1 MRRLALLLALLV
13 SGCFFGYRHEDP
25 SHPIPRVHRGTFAD
39 DMVLTGQLDAARG
52 STIAVPPLPGPTSIR
67 WIAEDGVEVR
77 QGDKVVELDT
87 GPYTGD
93 LDTKRQVV
101 VQARQQLTEKDAE
114 AEADIAQKALDLQQ
128 KQTDFDKAVIDAN
141 VPQDIVSKRDF
152 EEREIKRKRAE
163 VELAKAK
170 DVLRGGRATAAA
182 DRANLVLALEKAER
196 EMSMADEAMKAV
208 TLYAP
213 RNGIVVI
220 RDNVFGEARKL
231 QAGDGAFVG
240 MILAMI
246 PESES
251 LQVNAA
257 LADVD
262 DGQIAIG
269 MPVTVIL
276 DAYSD
281 MRTTGHVES
290 ISAVAQESARASM
303 RRAFNVVVKLDAIDR
318 ARMRVGLSARVLV
331 HRSLQKDV
339 LLAPRASLDLNGKEA
354 RARLADGH
362 VSVVSLGACNAQ
374 ECVVTGGLREGED
387 LR

>member
-1 MRRLALLLALLV
+1 
-13 SGCFFGYRHEDP
+13 
-25 SHPIPRVHRGTFAD
+25 
-39 DMVLTGQLDAARG
+39 MVLTGQLDAARG

-67 WIAEDGVEVR
+67 WIAEDGVEVKE
-77 QGDKVVELDT
+77 GDKVVELDT

-93 LDTKRQVV
+93 LDTKRQAV

-114 AEADIAQKALDLQQ
+114 AAADLAQKALDLQQ
-128 KQTDFDKAVIDAN
+128 KQTDFEKAVIDAN
-141 VPQDIVSKRDF
+141 VPQDIVSRRDF

-170 DVLRGGRATAAA
+170 DVLRGGRATVSA

-208 TLYAP
+208 TLHAP

-240 MILAMI
+240 MVLAMI

-262 DGQIAIG
+262 DGKIAAG

-276 DAYSD
+276 DAYSE
-281 MRTTGHVES
+281 MRSTGHVQS
-290 ISAVAQESARASM
+290 ISAVAQESARASL
-303 RRAFNVVVKLDAIDR
+303 RRAFNVVVKLDTIDR
-318 ARMRVGLSARVLV
+318 ARMRVGLSARVIV

-339 LLAPRASLDLNGKEA
+339 LLAPRASLDLGGKEA

-362 VSVVSLGACNAQ
+362 FSVVSLGACNAQ
-374 ECVVTGGLREGED
+374 ECVVTGGLHEGVD

>member
-1 MRRLALLLALLV
+1 MRRLFPLFVLLV

-25 SHPIPRVHRGTFAD
+25 SHPVPRVHRGTFAD
-39 DMVLTGQLDAARG
+39 DIVLTGQLDAARG
-52 STIAVPPLPGPTSIR
+52 SIIAVPPLPGSTSIR
-67 WIAEDGVEVR
+67 WIAEDGVEVKE
-77 QGDKVVELDT
+77 GEKVVELDT

-93 LDTKRQVV
+93 LDTKRQAV

-114 AEADIAQKALDLQQ
+114 AAADVAQKALDLQQ

-163 VELAKAK
+163 VELAKAR
-170 DVLRGGRATAAA
+170 DVLRGGRATVAA

-196 EMSMADEAMKAV
+196 ELSVAEGAMKAV
-208 TLYAP
+208 TLHAP

-262 DGQIAIG
+262 DGKIAAG

-281 MRTTGHVES
+281 MRSNGHVES
-290 ISAVAQESARASM
+290 ISAVAQESARASL
-303 RRAFNVVVKLDAIDR
+303 RRAFNVVVKLDTIDR
-318 ARMRVGLSARVLV
+318 GRMRVGLSARVIV

-339 LLAPRASLDLNGKEA
+339 LLAPRASLDLGGKEA

-362 VSVVSLGACNAQ
+362 FSVVSLGACNAQ
-374 ECVVTGGLREGED
+374 ECVVTGGLREGMD

>member
-1 MRRLALLLALLV
+1 MRRLFLLFALLV

-25 SHPIPRVHRGTFAD
+25 SHPVPRVHRGTFAD
-39 DMVLTGQLDAARG
+39 DIVLTGQLDASRG

-67 WIAEDGVEVR
+67 WIAEDGVEVKE
-77 QGDKVVELDT
+77 GEKVVELDS

-93 LDTKRQVV
+93 LDTKRQAV

-114 AEADIAQKALDLQQ
+114 ASADIAQKALDLQQ

-141 VPQDIVSKRDF
+141 VPRDIVSKRDF

-163 VELAKAK
+163 VELAKAR
-170 DVLRGGRATAAA
+170 DVLRGGRATVAA

-196 EMSMADEAMKAV
+196 ELNMAEEAMKAV
-208 TLYAP
+208 TLHAP

-262 DGQIAIG
+262 DGKIAAG

-276 DAYSD
+276 DAYSE
-281 MRTTGHVES
+281 MRSTGHVES
-290 ISAVAQESARASM
+290 ISAVAQESARASL

-318 ARMRVGLSARVLV
+318 ARMRVGLSARVIV
-331 HRSLQKDV
+331 HRSMQKDV
-339 LLAPRASLDLNGKEA
+339 LLAPRASLDLGGKQP
-354 RARLADGH
+354 RALLAAGRS
-362 VSVVSLGACNAQ
+362 SVVSLGSCNAQ
-374 ECVVTGGLREGED
+374 ECVVTGGLHEGMD

>member
-1 MRRLALLLALLV
+1 MRRLALLFALLV

-25 SHPIPRVHRGTFAD
+25 SHPVPRVHRGTFAD

-67 WIAEDGVEVR
+67 WIAEDGVEVKE
-77 QGDKVVELDT
+77 GDKVVELDT

-93 LDTKRQVV
+93 LDTKRQAVE
-101 VQARQQLTEKDAE
+101 QARQQLTEKDAE
-114 AEADIAQKALDLQQ
+114 AAADIAQKALDLEQ
-128 KQTDFDKAVIDAN
+128 KQTDFDKAVIDAT
-141 VPQDIVSKRDF
+141 VPRDIVSKRDF

-170 DVLRGGRATAAA
+170 DVLRGGRATVAA

-208 TLYAP
+208 TLHAP

-220 RDNVFGEARKL
+220 RDNIFGEARKL

-240 MILAMI
+240 MILALI
-246 PESES
+246 PEPES
-251 LQVNAA
+251 LQVDAA

-262 DGQIAIG
+262 DGQVAAG

-281 MRTTGHVES
+281 MRTAGHVES
-290 ISAVAQESARASM
+290 ISAVAQESARASL
-303 RRAFNVVVKLDAIDR
+303 RRAFNVVVKLDTIDR
-318 ARMRVGLSARVLV
+318 ARMRVGLSARVIV
-331 HRSLQKDV
+331 HRALQKDV
-339 LLAPRASLDLNGKEA
+339 LLAPRASLDLSGKEA

-374 ECVVTGGLREGED
+374 ECVVTGGLHEGED

>member
-1 MRRLALLLALLV
+1 MRRLPLLFALLV
-13 SGCFFGYRHEDP
+13 SGCFFGYRHDDP
-25 SHPIPRVHRGTFAD
+25 SHPIPRVHRGLFAD

-67 WIAEDGVEVR
+67 WIAEDGDEVQ
-77 QGDKVVELDT
+77 QGDKVVELDS
-87 GPYTGD
+87 GSYTGD
-93 LDTKRQVV
+93 LDTKRQAV

-114 AEADIAQKALDLQQ
+114 ASADIAQKALDLQQ

-163 VELAKAK
+163 VELAKAR
-170 DVLRGGRATAAA
+170 DVLRGGRATTAA

-196 EMSMADEAMKAV
+196 ELSVADAAMKAV
-208 TLYAP
+208 TLRAP
-213 RNGIVVI
+213 RNGIVVV
-220 RDNVFGEARKL
+220 RDNIFGEARKL

-262 DGQIAIG
+262 DGKVAVG

-281 MRTTGHVES
+281 IRTTGHVQS
-290 ISAVAQESARASM
+290 ISAVAQESARASL

-318 ARMRVGLSARVLV
+318 VRMRVGLSARVIV
-331 HRSLQKDV
+331 HRSVQKDV
-339 LLAPRASLDLNGKEA
+339 LLVPRASLDFHGREA
-354 RARLADGH
+354 RALLADGH
-362 VSVVSLGACNAQ
+362 FSVVSLGACNAQ
-374 ECVVTGGLREGED
+374 ECVVTGGLHDGED